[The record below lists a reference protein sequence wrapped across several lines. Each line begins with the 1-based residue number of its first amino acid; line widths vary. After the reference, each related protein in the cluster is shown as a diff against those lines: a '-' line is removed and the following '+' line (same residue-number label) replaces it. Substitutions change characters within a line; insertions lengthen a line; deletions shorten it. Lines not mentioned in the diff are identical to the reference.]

1 MIQSVGALFLQSR
14 RRWHEKREDEKEKS
28 IWKRIV
34 LGVLLVME
42 KLLFDVPE
50 GYYIDT
56 DHFYEYFEEYYQ
68 NEIQTGQAE
77 NV

>member
-1 MIQSVGALFLQSR
+1 M
-14 RRWHEKREDEKEKS
+14 
-28 IWKRIV
+28 

-50 GYYIDT
+50 DYYIDT

>member
-1 MIQSVGALFLQSR
+1 MR
-14 RRWHEKREDEKEKS
+14 REKMKKKKS

-34 LGVLLVME
+34 LCVLLVME

-50 GYYIDT
+50 DYYIDT

>member
-1 MIQSVGALFLQSR
+1 MR
-14 RRWHEKREDEKEKS
+14 REKMKKKKS

-50 GYYIDT
+50 DYHIDT

>member
-1 MIQSVGALFLQSR
+1 MR
-14 RRWHEKREDEKEKS
+14 REKMKKKKS

-34 LGVLLVME
+34 LGVLLVMQ

-50 GYYIDT
+50 DHYIDT